1 MSKICPNCKR
11 EIDENVKFCPFCAS
25 FTGETPEEK
34 KKSPVGAIIGGAVGV
49 LALGAASLAVFVF
62 DVFGMYGDKAET
74 FYGTGDKLFIQ
85 SVTPVCI
92 DGKWGYA
99 DKSGNTTLKPQY
111 SAAYAFNE
119 DTNDVAPVAV
129 DGKFGYIKKDGE
141 FVAQPQYSF
150 AGSFS
155 DKGLAKVVDE
165 NGRVGFVDSRG
176 RKAFDSQMFDYASDM
191 NDSGYA
197 FAYNL
202 LMPEITTGTGSGN
215 YNEIIYSLLSSD
227 GKVTELANGTGI
239 SALCDDKY
247 IGFRQAQSED
257 ETTLDF
263 TREYAVFSA
272 DKTVLTDYYD
282 RIVKSGKL
290 LIVCDGID
298 DDSKLYK
305 AKLLKAD
312 TLEPIGSEYLCGA
325 GVKAYDSG
333 AVLFKKD
340 NNSFIR
346 EVLLDDNGNEIFVS
360 YDGSHIVSGFDLSG
374 YACVYEKGK
383 YCGYTASGKQFE
395 SDFQFG
401 EFNCGLA
408 PYYDN
413 AKIGYINTNGEKVT
427 DARFDGA
434 SGYYADGYAYV
445 KSGTEYSVID
455 MSGNTVIGK
464 LGYAADKLMFA
475 DTVHSWYDPE
485 DFEGFD
491 GENMFIGEYYFAET
505 VNSIMENGSI
515 NELYTDMIIATKD
528 KKIFGDTYRKLNE
541 NYYIDDGYFLVYN
554 ISGENRRII
563 TPDSDYSEYTEVKD
577 EKVNASVIDT
587 DCARLVRYSDEN
599 NTVAEDIFGN
609 RFILGG
615 SSEKVGMSE
624 YTSCSLTGKEWRNQV
639 MIYNNRLRPALT
651 VSSRENFGVSEYGD
665 MLYVSS
671 YKSKRQTDAKFKY
684 YALIDKNNG
693 HVFMSDNKA
702 LNMVGNDFYSVKSS
716 GILSDYYTAYGK
728 KIGEFIYARAYGDR
742 LMCFDYD
749 KYYIYDKYGQ
759 LLAQYEN
766 KPRIS
771 ENSGSVVVRNADG
784 SFTCYDRDFNA
795 ILKTKY
801 DIQPLENGYM
811 AYCNASNGKIGFIDK
826 NGDVA
831 IEAQYEF
838 VSAMSPDGYF
848 VTKIRRDFGE
858 ILSEAYASGLID
870 VMIYDRNGNA
880 VTENMGG
887 MYNAGNSATDGYAPL
902 DFYAGATYYEN
913 MPDIRDNIQYYIAV
927 DRSGKEDR
935 YIDIYGNYHYEE
947 YAVSDIGDS
956 YMSADTVGDTSAT
969 LSVLMYDETG
979 RNSRSV
985 SYYLNLDGTPFIKG
999 DRTLTRLSG
1008 FIAGKNADGS
1018 YNIYGERA
1026 KVLLSNIKIEK
1037 SKYTDYWQNE
1047 IYVKKAGN
1055 SMLFQDASGARVF
1068 DLTTQELLFEDPY
1081 RDVYLVG
1088 GNLIRYIINDEY
1100 KNETVYR
1107 NLDNGKEYHTN
1118 MYSIDFIG
1126 VDYEKPQERIEFPL
1140 KYVKCGEIVYGGA
1153 TAYETGYDSI
1163 SVYQIDENMEE
1174 SLAHT
1179 YTAGE
1184 GECIFKLYGENVTE
1198 VYGLRSNYDEENE
1211 TATWTVFNVKNDK
1224 SVTVDNVIE
1233 IERLRENKMS
1243 ISAWNAEHEIVRY
1256 RLGTDNMI
1264 LTEENSGEQ

>member
-11 EIDENVKFCPFCAS
+11 EIDEKVKFCPFCAS
-25 FTGETPEEK
+25 FAGETPEEK

-111 SAAYAFNE
+111 TAAYAFNE

-202 LMPEITTGTGSGN
+202 LMPEITTGTESRN

-247 IGFRQAQSED
+247 IGFRQAQSKD

-272 DKTVLTDYYD
+272 DGTQLTDYYD

-312 TLEPIGSEYLCGA
+312 TLEPVGGEYLCGA

-333 AVLFKKD
+333 AVLLKKD

-360 YDGSHIVSGFDLSG
+360 YDGSHIVSGFDISG

-413 AKIGYINTNGEKVT
+413 AKIGYINTVGEKVT

-455 MSGNTVIGK
+455 MGGNTVIGK
-464 LGYAADKLMFA
+464 LGYASDKLMFA

-491 GENMFIGEYYFAET
+491 GVNMFIGKYYFAET

-528 KKIFGDTYRKLNE
+528 KKIFGDTYRKLNK
-541 NYYIDDGYFLVYN
+541 NYYIDDGRFLVYN
-554 ISGENRRII
+554 ISGQNRRII

-624 YTSCSLTGKEWRNQV
+624 YTSCSLTGKEWQNQV
-639 MIYNNRLRPALT
+639 MIYDSRLRPVLT
-651 VSSRENFGVSEYGD
+651 VSSPENFGVSEYGD

-671 YKSKRQTDAKFKY
+671 YKSEMQTGRKIKY
-684 YALIDKNNG
+684 YALTDKNNG

-759 LLAQYEN
+759 LLAEYEN

-771 ENSGSVVVRNADG
+771 ENSGSVVVRNDDG
-784 SFTCYDRDFNA
+784 SFTCFDRDLNV

-913 MPDIRDNIQYYIAV
+913 TPDIRDNIQYYIAL
-927 DRSGKEDR
+927 DLSGKDDR

-999 DRTLTRLSG
+999 DRTLTRISG
-1008 FIAGKNADGS
+1008 FIAGENADGS

-1047 IYVKKAGN
+1047 IYIKKAGN
-1055 SMLFQDASGARVF
+1055 SMLFQDASGTRVF

-1081 RDVYLVG
+1081 RDVYLIG

-1100 KNETVYR
+1100 TNETVYR
-1107 NLDNGKEYHTN
+1107 NLDNGKEYHTD

-1126 VDYEKPQERIEFPL
+1126 IDYEKLQERIEFPL
-1140 KYVKCGEIVYGGA
+1140 KYVKCGEIIYGGA

-1184 GECIFKLYGENVTE
+1184 GECIFMLYGEYVTE